1 MNFIKYNIIL
11 LLSGFPAIF
20 LFSLGLMACFA
31 PLALF
36 AKMAKPP
43 VIILVPV
50 TILAGAFQVYFW
62 GLWSAYCVAI
72 TYKFTLRPEVTRHWI
87 YFVTGFFNSS
97 SLISW
102 LSYKEREG
110 ESYQRQRE
118 IQTGTMYYAAVAW
131 VAFIVFSIW
140 PTLITPTYGWVM
152 NYLGL
157 GDLPVFA
164 AESRV
169 AEYTDNDYNYSF
181 QFPSDWKMKK
191 PPPNG
196 EFGEVRVMLQG
207 PRGASVMVAVGKL
220 GTVISK
226 EKFDSNPNSLSI
238 VQQMI
243 DLTIEQIYRLRRE
256 SQEYDFL

>member
-1 MNFIKYNIIL
+1 
-11 LLSGFPAIF
+11 
-20 LFSLGLMACFA
+20 MACFA

-72 TYKFTLRPEVTRHWI
+72 TYKFTLRPEVTWHWL

-97 SLISW
+97 SLIAW
-102 LSYKEREG
+102 LSHKERQG

-118 IQTGTMYYAAVAW
+118 IQTGTMYYAVVAW
-131 VAFIVFSIW
+131 VAFIVFSIC
-140 PTLITPTYGWVM
+140 PTWITPTYGWAM

-169 AEYTDNDYNYSF
+169 AEYMTTITIILFNF
-181 QFPSDWKMKK
+181 
-191 PPPNG
+191 
-196 EFGEVRVMLQG
+196 LQT
-207 PRGASVMVAVGKL
+207 GK
-220 GTVISK
+220 
-226 EKFDSNPNSLSI
+226 
-238 VQQMI
+238 
-243 DLTIEQIYRLRRE
+243 
-256 SQEYDFL
+256 